1 MEPKSFKDAMH
12 TDLAGLERIIKSPYE
27 RGNSAEVGE
36 RLFEYTQSL
45 IDPERG
51 LGSGSGSTD
60 RKSEEG
66 PSDEAIEVFGK
77 DQAKIILETSRRVSL
92 SGMLYACGWTD
103 GIMYDGYNCG
113 RLQKELLLLCLCD
126 HRIANGDNYGTKCIV
141 KDLDVWKMVSDALS
155 LWNLK
160 EKFPR
165 LAQCDNINS
174 FERRRNHCFKCII
187 FLARAMTC
195 MKYLEWNFLAIS
207 DDTSL
212 KTKIYACLGIL
223 ESSVTIV
230 EQKKKVAKKLL
241 VQKAKPV
248 TEGSTLGSRF
258 SKCLI
263 HNTNNSN
270 EKLGNMPIN
279 GSNLCHDKDYKKY
292 DGSDLSRRLRCKD
305 SKIVGIRFHSE
316 PLKSRRTT
324 DMAKEHDPGH
334 EDKSKE
340 FIEHKKKSLK
350 SNSSDLSRRL
360 RCKDSKIVGIR
371 FHSEPLKSRRTTD
384 MAKEHDP
391 SPEDKSKEPVQPKK
405 KESKFSHALF
415 DTTRSTDTKFVNV
428 PKTFALGTKDK
439 LPTYVSD
446 GSSMQSGP
454 SDSNFWYPVDKK
466 EFILNSIQIEM
477 AWLVEESMYCR
488 RNTKVDWIYL
498 MKYASPALQS
508 KLRQISDVVGP
519 NDEEIIRRLLQS
531 GIEFKRFAVLRIEIK
546 RKLLKSVVRTRMEG
560 ILPRLRMASHPLR
573 RKKMQSK

>member
-92 SGMLYACGWTD
+92 SGMLYGCVWTD

-324 DMAKEHDPGH
+324 DMAKEHDP
-334 EDKSKE
+334 
-340 FIEHKKKSLK
+340 
-350 SNSSDLSRRL
+350 
-360 RCKDSKIVGIR
+360 
-371 FHSEPLKSRRTTD
+371 
-384 MAKEHDP
+384 